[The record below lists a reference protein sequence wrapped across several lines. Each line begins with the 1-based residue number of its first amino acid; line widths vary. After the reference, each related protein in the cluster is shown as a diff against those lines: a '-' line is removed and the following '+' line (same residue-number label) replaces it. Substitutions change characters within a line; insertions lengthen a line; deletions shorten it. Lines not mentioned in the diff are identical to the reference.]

1 MFCVICSCS
10 DPGVLPRNK
19 EGVVDCN
26 NVFLN
31 KKHKLTFI
39 RGRKYN
45 VKFCHTCNIFRPPG
59 VSHCRKCNNCVEKFD
74 HHCPWVGNCI
84 GKNNYKYFL
93 IFLILFNCLL
103 INNCC
108 TSMWFMIHEYN
119 NNYNNTSNVNNATN
133 SSDGINN
140 SKTSSSSSKDD
151 DDIRHKNDV
160 QRGGGGSSVFKDE
173 YMAFVVVVLTLLTAG
188 FVSTLFIYHIYFA
201 SRNMTT
207 YSNIKMGEVFVVYGN
222 PFSRKNCRKNMYQVI
237 CVRYYR
243 RVTFKRKM
251 NLLWQTAHNNNHNNN
266 VSFIESKEDWEGSR
280 GQLFPNSTLRN
291 KMQMRKKGKEE
302 NNNSSK
308 VNSKS
313 LIVSGNENT
322 LSNTINYFNVNKINV
337 KKITD
342 GKGYIN
348 GSNVMNKFSSSL
360 LLYNS
365 FGYNYNYNNSIKSVS
380 CWSGN
385 ACNLHN
391 NAEKRNIFYN
401 DKS

>member
-19 EGVVDCN
+19 EGVVDYN

-31 KKHKLTFI
+31 TKHKLTFI

-93 IFLILFNCLL
+93 IFLVLFNCLL

-108 TSMWFMIHEYN
+108 TSVWFMVHEYN
-119 NNYNNTSNVNNATN
+119 NTNNVNNSGN
-133 SSDGINN
+133 SSDCSNINN
-140 SKTSSSSSKDD
+140 SNKTLSSTSSLDDD
-151 DDIRHKNDV
+151 DDIQHE
-160 QRGGGGSSVFKDE
+160 GGGSSLFKDE

-222 PFSRKNCRKNMYQVI
+222 PFSRKNCKKNMYQVI
-237 CVRYYR
+237 CVRYYK
-243 RVTFKRKM
+243 RVTFKPHKL
-251 NLLWQTAHNNNHNNN
+251 NLLWQSSHNNNNNMINN
-266 VSFIESKEDWEGSR
+266 VSIIESKEDWDGSR

-291 KMQMRKKGKEE
+291 KMQMGKKGKYD
-302 NNNSSK
+302 NNNNTSSK
-308 VNSKS
+308 INSKS

-322 LSNTINYFNVNKINV
+322 LSNTINYFNVNRIGVRK
-337 KKITD
+337 TMD
-342 GKGYIN
+342 GKGIN
-348 GSNVMNKFSSSL
+348 NASNWMNKVSSSL

-365 FGYNYNYNNSIKSVS
+365 FGYNYNNSIKSVS
-380 CWSGN
+380 CWSGD
-385 ACNLHN
+385 ACNGGHN
-391 NAEKRNIFYN
+391 NEKRNIFYN
-401 DKS
+401 DKSK